1 MTASRGAAST
11 ESENFS
17 KLSFVFPRIRRIPM
31 EKNRRSGRWDI
42 DLGSAGSYE
51 PPPSGASLL
60 MKMPFSMVRVD
71 WINTVFLLI
80 ISLLAVVAAPWYI
93 ITHGGNAF
101 LWSMFAFYCIA
112 TGMSIT
118 LGYHR
123 LFSHLSFKAKWPVR
137 LFTLVFGA
145 CAFEN
150 SALNWCSDHRR
161 HHKHTDHDDDPY
173 DISQGFF
180 WAHIGWILF
189 KRLPEPPLDN
199 VNDLRKDK
207 LVMWQHRWDKLIALV
222 VGLVLPAVLG
232 YFFAGGAMGALG
244 GFLIAGV
251 MRVFVVQQC
260 TFFINSL
267 CHTIG
272 SQPYSTRCSA
282 RDSFVMSLFTFGEGY
297 HNYHHEFQH
306 DYRNGVKPWNFD
318 PTKWTIWLLSK
329 VGLASDLRR
338 VADTKVLLAEMAEAR
353 RRADLE
359 LARIKESGD
368 HPLRDKAL
376 EAMNALSERL
386 SANYHELEK
395 AMADRVELSRKA
407 IRAWSKETRATLND
421 LRALSRG
428 REVPA

>member
-1 MTASRGAAST
+1 
-11 ESENFS
+11 
-17 KLSFVFPRIRRIPM
+17 M
-31 EKNRRSGRWDI
+31 EKNRRAGRWDI
-42 DLGSAGSYE
+42 DLRSRRRYE
-51 PPPSGASLL
+51 PAPSGATLL
-60 MKMPFSMVRVD
+60 MKMPFSLVRVD
-71 WINTVFLLI
+71 WINTVFLLA

-93 ITHGGNAF
+93 IAHGGNAF

-207 LVMWQHRWDKLIALV
+207 LVMWQHRWDKAIALL

-232 YFFAGGAMGALG
+232 YYFAGGATGALG

-251 MRVFVVQQC
+251 LRVFVVQQC

-318 PTKWTIWLLSK
+318 PTKWAIWLLSK

-359 LARIKESGD
+359 LARLKESGD

-407 IRAWSKETRATLND
+407 IRAWSKETRETLNH